1 MELLKESFQRRFF
14 GDENFKQFW
23 NLSLIIIII
32 FFWNTRS
39 NEPIP
44 TLKTFP
50 PQSVSYNFNWRVITR
65 KAKRLKKKVFRD
77 SCIQITLLVRQGWN
91 GLRAV
96 DSDMLS
102 RWPLNVIKR
111 ICDRISGLVRKIRMT
126 NGPRYSVR
134 NHSPVPRPFFPPF
147 FWFML
152 RAGRVRGASLVEN
165 LDRPPFI
172 LFPFSFFFF
181 FLSLS
186 VNLTW
191 RWLNL
196 PIPRTKFLYSP
207 KLYFFP
213 PFLNSKIPS
222 ICHKLQL
229 KLLTHSSKRQF

>member
-181 FLSLS
+181 LSFFIRESDVTLAQSTDTSNEISLFSKTLLLS
-186 VNLTW
+186 
-191 RWLNL
+191 
-196 PIPRTKFLYSP
+196 P
-207 KLYFFP
+207 FP
-213 PFLNSKIPS
+213 
-222 ICHKLQL
+222 
-229 KLLTHSSKRQF
+229 QF

>member
-1 MELLKESFQRRFF
+1 MIYYLRWKFGIVKRIFSKKILWGREFQTILKFISYYYFF
-14 GDENFKQFW
+14 
-23 NLSLIIIII
+23 

-172 LFPFSFFFF
+172 FFPFSFFFF
-181 FLSLS
+181 SF
-186 VNLTW
+186 
-191 RWLNL
+191 
-196 PIPRTKFLYSP
+196 FLYPWIWRDAGSIYRY
-207 KLYFFP
+207 LERNFFILQNFTSFP
-213 PFLNSKIPS
+213 LSSILKYLPFVTN
-222 ICHKLQL
+222 CNWNY
-229 KLLTHSSKRQF
+229 